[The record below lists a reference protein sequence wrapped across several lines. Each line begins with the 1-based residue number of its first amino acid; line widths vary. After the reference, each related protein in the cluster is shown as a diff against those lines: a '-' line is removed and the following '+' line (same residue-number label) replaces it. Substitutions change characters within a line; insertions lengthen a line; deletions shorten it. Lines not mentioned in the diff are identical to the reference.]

1 MEKTTRT
8 VVSTSAR
15 KNWTNPEK
23 TTEKL
28 CSVMVVYRTTANG
41 KLTSLTRFERAE
53 NQKSKKAAWVKASD
67 KT

>member
-28 CSVMVVYRTTANG
+28 CSVMVVYKSTTANG
-41 KLTSLTRFERAE
+41 KLISLTRFERAE
-53 NQKSKKAAWVKASD
+53 NQESKKAA
-67 KT
+67 

>member
-53 NQKSKKAAWVKASD
+53 NQESKKAA
-67 KT
+67 